1 MQCSCDGLRV
11 ITYVERGNYE
21 MGVSPSILEVFGE
34 TNIKKLTPPFG
45 ICVQG
50 VDSRLINA

>member
-1 MQCSCDGLRV
+1 MQCSCDELRLS
-11 ITYVERGNYE
+11 TYVERGNYE